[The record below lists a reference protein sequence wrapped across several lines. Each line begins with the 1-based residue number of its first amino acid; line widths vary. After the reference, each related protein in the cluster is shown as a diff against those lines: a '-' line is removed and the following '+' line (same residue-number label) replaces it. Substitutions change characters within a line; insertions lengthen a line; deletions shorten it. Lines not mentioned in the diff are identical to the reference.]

1 MKKSM
6 KKFLSMFLVAAL
18 VLVPFVK
25 VNAADPIVVENEQQL
40 KDALA
45 QEGEVYIELKNDIT
59 ITAPLIVNG
68 IVTIDG
74 KDFSID
80 GTNIV
85 PLPEAPSNKSIIT
98 AQPGSE
104 LVLTNIT
111 LKNAPKYGVQA
122 YNGGAVLVNGVTIQ
136 DCSFGAI
143 LVNGGALVVQDLTMI
158 RNGSFEDG
166 KTGNGIELGKG
177 EYVTEDPYL
186 VMDGTFTTEE
196 QDTAIYVA
204 ENDKLMSEEGSKLM
218 FGNTENSEFKLS
230 LENNALVVKDSEGTT
245 ITSSNAVLEEITVE
259 EDKDETTEPEEPTQ
273 PSEENP
279 STSDNVMIFAGL
291 AVIALGLG
299 TVTYR
304 KLCK

>member
-245 ITSSNAVLEEITVE
+245 IASSNAVLEEITVE